1 MNEKGTEYKSEI
13 KVLSEKCINSTATE
27 EEVQRLLFLMEKLIA
42 KAKKTPKIIEDIDF
56 HSDVLNIA
64 PKIAFNLAG
73 DFINAVN
80 FIQSLRLNSLEKD
93 IFEFKE
99 KVLQAFA
106 TGSIDQLSDNETPE
120 SKKNT
125 AKKKRILTKSRK
137 AEKFKESMRGYI
149 EKFEEEWGDTKIC
162 SENNWNEEIGEMF
175 LQVIKDKGNILE
187 IGKKLASQ
195 IKISD
200 IQLCIDKKRGKKKS
214 KKCCQHANNDP
225 FFQIATQKFVEGNLD
240 GLLSLNCCRKDKNY
254 IITKECLYED
264 SKKDDF
270 FKEYIKSKEKFNNRI
285 LHNHTYFIQELRKP
299 TISQE
304 LYKILDFVPMPDEFL
319 SEEERLEKRKKIK
332 DLKYPDFSDKQL
344 DSDNRPYVY
353 TKMSFVNFD
362 SVPNDW
368 LIEKGVPLDVQQKVS
383 TMFHQNIS
391 PIREMHDEVRK
402 YITNEFEFD
411 CTILKVKTTLNDD
424 EINAETLEPMYKS
437 FFDPLADDRLNLNFC
452 NDIDLL
458 ENLKGGKICN
468 VYGDDN
474 KKTKQIFKKVSFNV
488 AVTPKNFYT
497 HITIPP
503 LNTNVSQLPLNDNFD
518 YSYDDSHTQNDCNF
532 NKIDFSL
539 DETLRNTQNNNSSIT
554 VTKKVVKRKITSS
567 KKSEKVK
574 KSSLTAKEQK
584 RRCNKEKLI
593 GAKDIEVRSLKG
605 FKKTDNQKEKSS
617 CQNDLSKKINR
628 KRRGKKSTLIE
639 KRFKSSIS
647 PSKDNLTLSYT
658 TFNPLHTSSPKTDF
672 MEEGFNS
679 ECIRNLSLL
688 EKTFSHEVSN
698 ILKISIDDDIH
709 SSTFS
714 NSMYIKESPSINH
727 SIGDNQ
733 NLIDNNL
740 DDNNGEF
747 IVDND
752 SNDYDTE
759 TIDNENSSDN
769 NVNSNDEIKY
779 LDDYNV
785 NTERSSN
792 NDDEKMINTCTTIGM
807 SQNDDDNPD
816 FVSRI
821 SSTIEESPSK
831 LSYAVLCI
839 GTKEQKKKSLALSQS
854 TIQLDDHKIKRCICY
869 LLQLDTLCASHLS
882 DYGNN
887 TLPKEEVIKRLT
899 VISRNFNLD
908 IDNNGKELPK
918 SVKIVNYKEVKF
930 VYELVKCCLDKPY
943 NEHLT
948 YAHYSNML
956 FHLLTKYQLTIVK
969 KNIPD
974 VNPIPCEMKD
984 YIINY
989 ENKI

>member
-1 MNEKGTEYKSEI
+1 MNEKSTEYKCEI
-13 KVLSEKCINSTATE
+13 KLLSEKCIISTAT
-27 EEVQRLLFLMEKLIA
+27 
-42 KAKKTPKIIEDIDF
+42 
-56 HSDVLNIA
+56 
-64 PKIAFNLAG
+64 AG

-106 TGSIDQLSDNETPE
+106 KGSMDQSSDNETPE
-120 SKKNT
+120 SKKDT

-149 EKFEEEWGDTKIC
+149 EKFEEEWGDTKLC
-162 SENNWNEEIGEMF
+162 NENNWSGEIGEMF
-175 LQVIKDKGNILE
+175 LQTVKDKGNILE
-187 IGKKLASQ
+187 VGKKLASQ
-195 IKISD
+195 IKVND
-200 IQLCIDKKRGKKKS
+200 IQSSVYTKRGKKKS

-264 SKKDDF
+264 NKKDDF
-270 FKEYIKSKEKFNNRI
+270 SEEYIKSRENFNNRI
-285 LHNHTYFIQELRKP
+285 LHNHAYFIQELRKP

-319 SEEERLEKRKKIK
+319 SEEERLEKRKKME
-332 DLKYPDFSDKQL
+332 DLTYPDFSDKQL

-353 TKMSFVNFD
+353 TKMSFIDFD
-362 SVPNDW
+362 IVPNDW
-368 LIEKGVPLDVQQKVS
+368 LLEKGVPLDVQQKVS

-391 PIREMHDEVRK
+391 PVREMHDEVRK

-411 CTILKVKTTLNDD
+411 CTILKVKTTLNED
-424 EINAETLEPMYKS
+424 EINAETLEPMYKP

-458 ENLKGGKICN
+458 ENLKGGKIYN
-468 VYGDDN
+468 VYSEDS
-474 KKTKQIFKKVSFNV
+474 KKAKQIFKKVNFNV
-488 AVTPKNFYT
+488 AVTPENFYS

-503 LNTNVSQLPLNDNFD
+503 LNINVSQLQLYEDFD
-518 YSYDDSHTQNDCNF
+518 YSNDDSHTQNDCNF
-532 NKIDFSL
+532 NEINFSF
-539 DETLRNTQNNNSSIT
+539 DETLRNTQNNNSLIT
-554 VTKKVVKRKITSS
+554 VAKKVLKRKMTSS
-567 KKSEKVK
+567 KKPEKGK
-574 KSSLTAKEQK
+574 KSSFTAKEQK
-584 RRCNKEKLI
+584 RRCNKERLI
-593 GAKDIEVRSLKG
+593 GSKDIVKRSLKEL
-605 FKKTDNQKEKSS
+605 KKTNNQKDESS
-617 CQNDLSKKINR
+617 SQNDLSKKITR
-628 KRRGKKSTLIE
+628 KRRAKKSTSIE
-639 KRFKSSIS
+639 KKYKSSIS
-647 PSKDNLTLSYT
+647 PGKDNLTLSYK

-672 MEEGFNS
+672 MEEGFNN
-679 ECIRNLSLL
+679 ECIRNLSLI

-714 NSMYIKESPSINH
+714 NSIHIKESPSINH
-727 SIGDNQ
+727 SIGDKQ
-733 NLIDNNL
+733 NVIDNNS
-740 DDNNGEF
+740 DDNNSEF

-752 SNDYDTE
+752 SNDYDPE
-759 TIDNENSSDN
+759 TIDNENSSDD
-769 NVNSNDEIKY
+769 NVNSNDKIKY
-779 LDDYNV
+779 LNDYNV

-792 NDDEKMINTCTTIGM
+792 NDDERLINTCTTISM
-807 SQNDDDNPD
+807 SQNNDDDPD
-816 FVSRI
+816 SVSRI

-831 LSYAVLCI
+831 LSYGVLCI

-887 TLPKEEVIKRLT
+887 TLSKEEVIKRLM

-918 SVKIVNYKEVKF
+918 SVKVVNYKEIKF

-969 KNIPD
+969 KNIPN